1 MKFKIDE
8 NLPAEAAAVFR
19 AAGHDASCA
28 LDEDLGGKNDS
39 IVWDFCKT
47 EGRVLVTLDL
57 GFADIRAYP
66 PEEGPGCIVLRL
78 RHQDRP
84 RILEVLRRIIPMFGR
99 ETVTERLWIVDETRV
114 RIRK

>member
-19 AAGHDASCA
+19 AAGHDASGV

-78 RHQDRP
+78 RHQDRS
-84 RILEVLRRIIPMFGR
+84 RIVEALHRIMPLTGR
-99 ETVTERLWIVDETRV
+99 EILKNRLWIVDEKRV